1 MKNMEYIIS
10 YIVKKL
16 LVVLIVSCVCNEVW
30 INQNTIY
37 YITEVGKWISIFGIV
52 ILEMV
57 KIEVRDYLFQKEW
70 SLN

>member
-16 LVVLIVSCVCNEVW
+16 LVVLIVSSVCNEVW

>member
-10 YIVKKL
+10 HVVRKL
-16 LVVLIVSCVCNEVW
+16 LVVLIVSCLSNEVW
-30 INQNTIY
+30 INNDTIY
-37 YITEVGKWISIFGIV
+37 YITEVTKWISIFGIV

-70 SLN
+70 SLD

>member
-16 LVVLIVSCVCNEVW
+16 LVILIVFCLGNEIW

-37 YITEVGKWISIFGIV
+37 YIMEVGKWISIFGIV